1 MREDGMK
8 RDACMA
14 VEPLLSSCAAGALDE
29 AAEQRVRDHL
39 AVCASCRAAQMERD
53 PSVLFLELRRSPL
66 PDGFLDTITV
76 GVRSRLEAEAR
87 SRARW
92 LGGFAAPG
100 SRRLAYVAAPLMT
113 LLLLGTLFLVRP
125 GRPWR
130 RGPRD
135 AGQGAV
141 SSPYVVPPGSAR
153 PGRPG
158 LPSAGPLPPF
168 VPVAPSFGGVGAPP
182 LMEEVGSPSAR
193 VYRFTVES
201 GEGEIPIYFVVDES
215 IDI

>member
-1 MREDGMK
+1 MREDSMK
-8 RDACMA
+8 RDECRA

-29 AAEQRVRDHL
+29 PAERRVRDHL

-53 PSVLFLELRRSPL
+53 PSVLFPELRRAAL
-66 PDGFLDTITV
+66 PDGFLDGLAA
-76 GVRSRLEAEAR
+76 GVMSRLESEAR
-87 SRARW
+87 SRVRW
-92 LGGFAAPG
+92 FGWFAAPG
-100 SRRLAYVAAPLMT
+100 SRRLAFVAAPLMT

-130 RGPRD
+130 RGSRD

-141 SSPYVVPPGSAR
+141 SSPYVVPPGSVR

-158 LPSAGPLPPF
+158 LVAPGPLPPF

-201 GEGEIPIYFVVDES
+201 GGDEIPIYFVVDES